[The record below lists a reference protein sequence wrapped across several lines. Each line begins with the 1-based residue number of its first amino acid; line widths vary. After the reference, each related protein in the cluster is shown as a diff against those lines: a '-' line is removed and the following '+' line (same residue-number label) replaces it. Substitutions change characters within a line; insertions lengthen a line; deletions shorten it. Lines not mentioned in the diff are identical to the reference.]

1 VIKNIRT
8 HIGPGPDETRPL
20 PKHLTKKEFGR
31 RVYALMMQKRWSQ
44 SDLARAAEMP
54 RDAISTYVRGIS
66 LPSPRSLAKLATALG
81 VAQDD
86 LLPNYVEA
94 AIDHDNPSLDLKV
107 SPNRPN
113 EAWLRIDQRVSL
125 PTALKITELLQ
136 NDTLEGK

>member
-8 HIGPGPDETRPL
+8 HIGPGPDENRPL

-31 RVYALMMQKRWSQ
+31 RVY
-44 SDLARAAEMP
+44 AEMP

-81 VAQDD
+81 VNADD